1 MAIQCRCVPTEHK
14 SSQNART
21 LQVWRR
27 RHCIGVQDQTI
38 WTKVTAST
46 NFTSANHHH
55 LPASYK
61 HEFKKSTKSA
71 NNSCEENKRLLPYS
85 SAGFCHPANLMVW
98 SRRFWKFHDG
108 SCDCSALTMHG
119 HKVTNATIQ
128 LKTQATKEH
137 FVGSCCSDAI
147 MNSNDPGQ
155 TRNCKLK
162 KDDKKH

>member
-71 NNSCEENKRLLPYS
+71 NNSCEENKRLLPHS

-108 SCDCSALTMHG
+108 RLFCLNNAWTQSYKCDYTVKNTGDQKTLCW
-119 HKVTNATIQ
+119 Q
-128 LKTQATKEH
+128 LLQWCNNE
-137 FVGSCCSDAI
+137 
-147 MNSNDPGQ
+147 
-155 TRNCKLK
+155 
-162 KDDKKH
+162 